1 MVLKPETQMTRKAK
15 KEAEIR
21 KRAEKARLKRTG
33 RGRKPVSA
41 KAKALADR
49 RLKAGKYGSMDG
61 DTTDKKSMTKKP
73 TVPQA
78 VKDRSKKEEIR
89 KRAEKARLKRISKQN
104 NSVKTKSSTKTSQE
118 AKERSSVKIAKPK
131 SKPVTVSKAL
141 ADRRLKAGKYGSMD
155 GDTSDP
161 ASMRKQPTIKP
172 TATAKG
178 GVSEGRTKGLQEK
191 PKSKPVTVSKAL
203 ANRRLKAGKYGS
215 MDGDT
220 YDPASMRKQLK
231 SVSNST
237 TSTTKPSPV
246 KSPTPKLGNV
256 KVPSKPKEQA
266 GDDYDRNN
274 MTRRKEDT
282 DDDYDSNSMKKR
294 KPTKKKR
301 DRLFGLDFLPK
312 IDSKKGGDKV
322 NLPFG
327 LGSYTTLPQE
337 EDYSKNKK
345 GGRIKYKSGGKIRKA
360 GCKRGMGKAMRGY

>member
-49 RLKAGKYGSMDG
+49 RLKAGKYGSTDG

-178 GVSEGRTKGLQEK
+178 GVSEGRTEGLQEK

-203 ANRRLKAGKYGS
+203 ADRRLKAGKYGS

-237 TSTTKPSPV
+237 TTKPSPV

-256 KVPSKPKEQA
+256 TVPSKPKEQA
-266 GDDYDRNN
+266 GDDYDRKS

-282 DDDYDSNSMKKR
+282 TDDYDSNSMKKR

-301 DRLFGLDFLPK
+301 DRLFGLDFLPE

>member
-49 RLKAGKYGSMDG
+49 RLKAGKYGSTDG

-155 GDTSDP
+155 GDT
-161 ASMRKQPTIKP
+161 
-172 TATAKG
+172 
-178 GVSEGRTKGLQEK
+178 
-191 PKSKPVTVSKAL
+191 
-203 ANRRLKAGKYGS
+203 
-215 MDGDT
+215 

-237 TSTTKPSPV
+237 TTKPSPV

-256 KVPSKPKEQA
+256 TVPSKPKEQA
-266 GDDYDRNN
+266 GDDYDRKS

-282 DDDYDSNSMKKR
+282 TDDYDSNSMKKR

-301 DRLFGLDFLPK
+301 DRLFGLDFLPE